1 MHDAE
6 AQAPAYS
13 FPRVSDGATTL
24 STPSNEKRPGPG
36 AYNIRLEHRMEALL
50 FEVGGI
56 CHDDSSSSS
65 PRISPASFTAQLE
78 TESRDAP
85 LSLCTVVGS
94 ANEFGLKFGDVPTH
108 STAPAFSFGSGDRQS
123 RAKCYGTGDLNKE
136 MSGRSSP
143 GPITALQDMA
153 KDSIST
159 WDAPPN
165 FSFGGKNVGRNKLLK
180 SSCTMGPAQYG
191 VVDSVG
197 EQASSTCVSA
207 PIVGFGSAERK
218 KIDLQRNY
226 SAKVADWVLI

>member
-1 MHDAE
+1 
-6 AQAPAYS
+6 
-13 FPRVSDGATTL
+13 
-24 STPSNEKRPGPG
+24 
-36 AYNIRLEHRMEALL
+36 
-50 FEVGGI
+50 
-56 CHDDSSSSS
+56 
-65 PRISPASFTAQLE
+65 
-78 TESRDAP
+78 
-85 LSLCTVVGS
+85 
-94 ANEFGLKFGDVPTH
+94 
-108 STAPAFSFGSGDRQS
+108 
-123 RAKCYGTGDLNKE
+123 
-136 MSGRSSP
+136 
-143 GPITALQDMA
+143 MA